1 MIITY
6 IQSIEDNRKRRVVE
20 DIYDL
25 YYKHMTACALG
36 ILKNH
41 HDAQDAVQEAFINI
55 VATSDLFE
63 NVKAP
68 TTAALVHIYV
78 RNAAINLYNKN
89 KQHAK
94 VVMLCDNIEELAKN
108 TPSDNA
114 SLEQLVIND
123 ETTAMVSEA
132 INKLDEGYK
141 DLIIMKYFYH
151 MRNIDIAQVM
161 QIDSTTVNNRI
172 FRAKQKLKEIL
183 GSEAY
188 ERITG

>member
-132 INKLDEGYK
+132 INKLDEDYK